1 MIWILIIVSI
11 IALGIGLYCDNDTT
25 KIWSSLSLFVFTTVL
40 IGSLGNYGATK
51 ATVDRRIE
59 VLEQRNAEVIAQIEP
74 LIEQYLKYESD
85 TLKDLKPSA
94 GKVIAIAQCPEL
106 KGNEFVQIQIKTILE
121 NQERITALK
130 LDKVNLGLYKPW
142 LFIGE

>member
-1 MIWILIIVSI
+1 MIWILIIASVVV
-11 IALGIGLYCDNDTT
+11 LGISRYCDNDTA
-25 KIWSSLSLFVFTTVL
+25 KIWSSLSLFVFIAVL

-51 ATVDRRIE
+51 ATVGRQIE

-85 TLKDLKPSA
+85 TFKDLKPSA
-94 GKVIAIAQCPEL
+94 DNVIAIAQYPDL

-121 NQERITALK
+121 NQERITTLK
-130 LDKVNLGLYKPW
+130 LDKVNLNIYKPW
-142 LFIGE
+142 LFMGE